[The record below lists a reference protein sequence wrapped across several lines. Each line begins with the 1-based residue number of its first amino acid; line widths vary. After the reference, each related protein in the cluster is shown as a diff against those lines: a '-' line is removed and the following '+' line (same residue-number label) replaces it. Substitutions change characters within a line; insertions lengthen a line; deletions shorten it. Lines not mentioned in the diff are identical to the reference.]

1 LPLHFCP
8 LLLFLCCCFLCC
20 HRLRLE
26 PQHAKI
32 FLLHCSHSL
41 HFRYRSFLV

>member
-1 LPLHFCP
+1 LNHNI
-8 LLLFLCCCFLCC
+8 
-20 HRLRLE
+20 
-26 PQHAKI
+26 AKI